1 MKTKS
6 KMAGKQEILARPAL
20 SKIPTNQRPR
30 AFIKVKINS
39 LKKSLKSL
47 GEKRNVLNV
56 KGKAMFIGPV
66 PRETLTV
73 SLLELLML
81 KLQKRK
87 ATVKDPH
94 FLMLG
99 EK

>member
-6 KMAGKQEILARPAL
+6 TMAGKQEISMHPTL
-20 SKIPTNQRPR
+20 SKIPTNQKPR
-30 AFIKVKINS
+30 VYTKVKINS

-99 EK
+99 ER